1 MIAAVTSWVDDLSLR
16 GSCGT
21 VIACK
26 STIEKIEEMWFCRCK
41 KFSWVC

>member
-1 MIAAVTSWVDDLSLR
+1 MIAAVTSCIDALNCK

-26 STIEKIEEMWFCRCK
+26 STIEKIEEK
-41 KFSWVC
+41 SA